1 MDFHAANDAFEAWLR
16 RKCAVVPDD
25 VARKHR
31 RMRRNPF
38 LFLRATF
45 FRWAG
50 TIETVCP
57 ELAGAPPVLAVG
69 DAHLENFG
77 TWRDGE
83 GRLVW
88 GINDFDDASV
98 MPYPFDLVRLA
109 ASVRLAPGRRL
120 GRRAA
125 ARAILRGYRRGLA
138 APRPTLLDEQ
148 ETWMRPLVACTDA
161 DRAAFWRHVAD
172 LPAARLPAAALK
184 ALAASLPPDA
194 GDPTFARRV
203 AGGGSLGRPR
213 FVAVAAWRGGR
224 IVREAKALVPS
235 AWDWAHGHGSAP
247 SRFMALATGPSRA
260 PDPGLAQRGRFI
272 VRRLAADSRKVELG
286 DRPGAGLEVRLLR
299 AMGGELGALHAAD
312 RDRVAAVRADLA
324 HRDADWLH
332 VAAKRAAEAV
342 LDDYQAWT
350 ARPALA
356 PPLD

>member
-1 MDFHAANDAFEAWLR
+1 LDFHAANGAFEAWLR
-16 RKCAVVPDD
+16 RQCDVVSDD

-31 RMRRNPF
+31 RMRKTPF

-57 ELAGAPPVLAVG
+57 ELAGAPPVLSVG

-88 GINDFDDASV
+88 GVNDFDDAAV
-98 MPYPFDLVRLA
+98 TPWPFDLVRLA
-109 ASVRLAPGRRL
+109 ASVRLAPGRRI

-125 ARAILRGYRRGLA
+125 ARAILQGYRRGLA
-138 APRPTLLDEQ
+138 AARPTLLDEQ
-148 ETWMRPLVACTDA
+148 ETWMRPRVACTDA
-161 DRAAFWRHVAD
+161 DRAAFWTHVAG
-172 LPAARLPAAALK
+172 LPAARPPAAALK

-194 GDPTFARRV
+194 GAPTFARRV

-213 FVAVAAWRGGR
+213 FVAIAAWRGGR

-235 AWDWAHGHGSAP
+235 AWDWAHGRGAAP

-260 PDPGLAQRGRFI
+260 PDPWLALRGRFI
-272 VRRLAADSRKVELG
+272 VRRLAADSGKVELG
-286 DRPGAGLEVRLLR
+286 DRPGAGLELRLLR
-299 AMGGELGALHAAD
+299 AMGFELGALHAGD
-312 RDRVAAVRADLA
+312 RDRLGAIRADLA
-324 HRDADWLH
+324 RRDADWLH
-332 VAAKRAAEAV
+332 LAARRAAAAV
-342 LDDYQAWT
+342 LGDYEAWT
-350 ARPALA
+350 A
-356 PPLD
+356 